1 MTAGNGPPRSPRN
14 RWPVANRPRAL
25 YPGKRDIEASK
36 NAGKSPNIFPAVPYV
51 IGAGMGVRWGYVAR
65 PLLER
70 AARARCSRRQSVS
83 APTNVRASIQS
94 FASDLPGRRRGRFSI
109 GALLPGTRAE
119 RNPPEFSWHEIRITR
134 LTENRKLKVPVRSV
148 AGTGDRM
155 ESGGF
160 PMAVRTTSRRRNI
173 SRVPER
179 IPVEETN
186 LTAKERAR
194 LKDPNWVTED
204 EADAIV
210 AMREIRKGGKTY
222 SLDQVLKENGLTLER
237 SNPRRRPSAAS
248 PARRKREAGS
258 RSNHR

>member
-1 MTAGNGPPRSPRN
+1 
-14 RWPVANRPRAL
+14 
-25 YPGKRDIEASK
+25 
-36 NAGKSPNIFPAVPYV
+36 
-51 IGAGMGVRWGYVAR
+51 
-65 PLLER
+65 
-70 AARARCSRRQSVS
+70 
-83 APTNVRASIQS
+83 
-94 FASDLPGRRRGRFSI
+94 
-109 GALLPGTRAE
+109 
-119 RNPPEFSWHEIRITR
+119 
-134 LTENRKLKVPVRSV
+134 
-148 AGTGDRM
+148 
-155 ESGGF
+155 
-160 PMAVRTTSRRRNI
+160 MAVRTTSRRRNI

-248 PARRKREAGS
+248 PARALALASPSSALLGVTTTTKTAQQECS
-258 RSNHR
+258 